1 MLDNFLKASDLIEEV
16 KWNIKII
23 VASLIVG
30 WNFSFVL
37 EFLLLL
43 LTCAIIVFPIW
54 SEIST
59 LIPRKKER
67 ILSRK

>member
-59 LIPRKKER
+59 LIPREKER